1 MTLGYTLCRNT
12 VKNAHRGRRTGGKRL
27 KQFLAVLEALVTV
40 VLVLVAIAGIS
51 YRAFRD
57 GGWLSQGIGK
67 LSDAYMNYPLIAIS
81 VTVAAFFAVRA
92 WRSRDIR
99 GSRHR
104 YFDYLI
110 YVLMA
115 VGIYFIGHYALTGDY

>member
-1 MTLGYTLCRNT
+1 M
-12 VKNAHRGRRTGGKRL
+12 